1 MAAVSS
7 SISSS
12 RRRRSRRYRK
22 RRPLPALLLLA
33 LLAAVTAMVWTTVLG
48 RVSPAAAACP
58 QPAVP
63 GYPGEVLAP
72 AALDEVAP
80 APPRLAPVRV
90 LNGNG
95 MAGEASIVAARL
107 AELGFAAA
115 GDPSNDPLHPGFGL
129 DCHGQ
134 IRFGTQ
140 GEATARTL
148 SLLVPCAEL
157 VRDARTDAGVDLAL
171 GAEFTALR
179 TTAQTRSV
187 LRSLAQLGEP
197 APQPEGQRGG
207 QVGEQVQPT
216 IDPTSLT
223 AARDVRC

>member
-1 MAAVSS
+1 MAA
-7 SISSS
+7 ISSS
-12 RRRRSRRYRK
+12 RRRWSRRYR
-22 RRPLPALLLLA
+22 RRRALPGLLLLA
-33 LLAAVTAMVWTTVLG
+33 LLGAVTAMVWTTVLG
-48 RVSPAAAACP
+48 RVSPALAACP
-58 QPAVP
+58 PPATP
-63 GYPGEVLAP
+63 GYSGEVLAP
-72 AALDEVAP
+72 TALDDVAP

-95 MAGEASIVAARL
+95 VRGEASIVQAGL

-115 GDPSNDPLHPGFGL
+115 GAPSNDPLHPDFGL

-140 GEATARTL
+140 GEAAARTL

-157 VRDARTDAGVDLAL
+157 VRDARTDDSVDLAL
-171 GAEFTALR
+171 GTEFTALR

-187 LRSLAQLGEP
+187 LRSLAQLDQP
-197 APQPEGQRGG
+197 APQPDGRRGG
-207 QVGEQVQPT
+207 QVGERVQPT
-216 IDPTSLT
+216 IDPELLE